1 MPPKYSFFQTMLRM
15 AASLRGEESPDSR
28 EGQLRAV
35 ARRLGMQYRPVEEFS
50 SRNLLSEFPL
60 FKRGRNRVI
69 KNILEKQSDDLTTK
83 VQIFDYRFETG
94 FNKTR
99 RSWEQTIFFVQSKQL
114 AVPEFSMQPET
125 VFHKLGSY
133 LFKMQDIDFE
143 QYPKFSG
150 NYLLQGEDEH
160 YIRFMMNDRLLQF
173 FNSETGWYMEGI
185 NFYLILY
192 KLNKRFKARQIRD
205 FYINGEAIYQSI
217 AAEMQWDPISFQTS

>member
-1 MPPKYSFFQTMLRM
+1 MPPKYSFFQTMRRM

-35 ARRLGMQYRPVEEFS
+35 AHRLGMQYRPVEEYS
-50 SRNLLSEFPL
+50 SRNLLSEFHL
-60 FKRGRNRVI
+60 FKRGRNRTI
-69 KNILEKQSDDLTTK
+69 RNLLEKQTPDLETN

-94 FNKTR
+94 YNKTR
-99 RSWEQTIFFVQSKQL
+99 RSYNQTVFFVQSKNL
-114 AVPEFSMQPET
+114 AVPEFSLKPET

-133 LFKMQDIDFE
+133 LFKMEDIDFE
-143 QYPKFSG
+143 QYPKFSD

-192 KLNKRFKARQIRD
+192 KLNKRFKAREIRD
-205 FYINGEAIYQSI
+205 FYIYGESIYKSI
-217 AAEMQWDPISFQTS
+217 AKDMQWDPIVGNS